1 MIKKGAGMPK
11 YLGTTLRELV
21 NQKRGLLVPGAGNAL
36 AARVIEDAGFEAVYL
51 SGAGLTNQFYG
62 MPDLGFIHLH
72 DVASHAAAIS
82 DAVQIPLIVDIDT
95 GFGNAVNVYHSVKT
109 LGRAG
114 AHAVQIEDQSM
125 PKRCGHFAGKQ
136 VISKE
141 EMCGK
146 IKAAVDA
153 RVHDDFLIIA
163 RTDART
169 VNGLSDALDRA
180 ASYAEAGADMT
191 FIEAPESIE
200 EIKTI
205 ASQSYCPQLIN
216 IVIGGKTPSLS
227 QAELS
232 EMGFG
237 IVLYANA
244 ALQGAVRG
252 MTNALNHLK
261 QFGEL
266 TEDPLLVAT
275 FAERQSSVKKEYFDS
290 LEKKFS

>member
-1 MIKKGAGMPK
+1 MPS
-11 YLGTTLRELV
+11 YLGSTLRKLV

-36 AARVIEDAGFEAVYL
+36 AARVIEDAGFEAIYL
-51 SGAGLTNQFYG
+51 SGAGLTNQLYG
-62 MPDLGFIHLH
+62 MPELGFINLN
-72 DVASHAAAIS
+72 DVAANAAAIA
-82 DAVQIPLIVDIDT
+82 DVVQIPLIVDIDT
-95 GFGNAVNVYHSVKT
+95 GFGNAVNVYHSVKV

-114 AHAVQIEDQSM
+114 AHAVQIEDQAM
-125 PKRCGHFAGKQ
+125 PKRCGHFSGKQ
-136 VISKE
+136 VITKD

-146 IKAAVDA
+146 VKAAVDA
-153 RVHDDFLIIA
+153 RVHEDFLIIA

-169 VNGLSDALDRA
+169 VNGLNDALERA

-191 FIEAPESIE
+191 FIEAPESLE
-200 EIKTI
+200 EIKII

-227 QAELS
+227 QSDLS
-232 EMGFG
+232 QMGFG

-252 MTNALNHLK
+252 MSNALHHLK
-261 QFGEL
+261 QHGEL
-266 TEDPLLVAT
+266 KEDPMLVAS
-275 FAERQSSVKKEYFDS
+275 FAERQSSVKKEFFDS

>member
-1 MIKKGAGMPK
+1 MSI
-11 YLGTTLRELV
+11 YLGTTLRQLV

-36 AARVIEDAGFEAVYL
+36 AARLIEDAGFEAVYL

-62 MPDLGFIHLH
+62 IPDLGFINLN
-72 DVASHAAAIS
+72 DVATNTAAICN
-82 DAVQIPLIVDIDT
+82 VIQIPLIVDIDT
-95 GFGNAVNVYHSVKT
+95 GFGNAVNVHHSVKV
-109 LGRAG
+109 LERAG
-114 AHAVQIEDQSM
+114 ASAIQIEDQAM

-136 VISKE
+136 IIDKE

-153 RVHDDFLIIA
+153 RRHEDFLVIA
-163 RTDART
+163 RTDARAL
-169 VNGLSDALDRA
+169 NGLSEALDRA
-180 ASYAEAGADMT
+180 ANYAESGADIT

-205 ASQSYCPQLIN
+205 ASQTFCPQLIN
-216 IVIGGKTPSLS
+216 IVIGGKTPSLPL
-227 QAELS
+227 ADLS
-232 EMGFG
+232 GMGFG

-244 ALQGAVRG
+244 TLQGAVRG

-261 QFGEL
+261 VHGEL
-266 TEDPLLVAT
+266 QEDPRFVAT
-275 FAERQSSVKKEYFDS
+275 FDERQSAVKKQYFDE

>member
-1 MIKKGAGMPK
+1 MSI
-11 YLGTTLRELV
+11 YLGTTLRQLV

-36 AARVIEDAGFEAVYL
+36 AARLIEDAGFEAVYL

-62 MPDLGFIHLH
+62 IPDLGFINLN
-72 DVASHAAAIS
+72 DVATNTAAICN
-82 DAVQIPLIVDIDT
+82 VIQIPLIVDIDT
-95 GFGNAVNVYHSVKT
+95 GFGNAVNVHHSVKV
-109 LGRAG
+109 LERAG
-114 AHAVQIEDQSM
+114 ASAIQIEDQAM

-136 VISKE
+136 IIDKE

-153 RVHDDFLIIA
+153 RRHEDFLVIA
-163 RTDART
+163 RTDARAL
-169 VNGLSDALDRA
+169 NGLSEALDRA
-180 ASYAEAGADMT
+180 ANYAESGADIT

-205 ASQSYCPQLIN
+205 ASQTFCPQLIN
-216 IVIGGKTPSLS
+216 IVIGGKTPSLP
-227 QAELS
+227 LS
-232 EMGFG
+232 DLSGMGFG

-261 QFGEL
+261 VHGEL
-266 TEDPLLVAT
+266 QEDPRFVAT
-275 FAERQSSVKKEYFDS
+275 FDERQSAVKKQYFDE

>member
-1 MIKKGAGMPK
+1 MSGH
-11 YLGTTLRELV
+11 LGTNLRKLV
-21 NQKRGLLVPGAGNAL
+21 NAKRGLLVPGAGNAL

-62 MPDLGFIHLH
+62 IPDLGFINLN
-72 DVASHAAAIS
+72 DVVANTAAIR
-82 DAVQIPLIVDIDT
+82 DVVQIPLIVDIDT
-95 GFGNAVNVYHSVKT
+95 GFGNAVNVYHSIRA
-109 LGRAG
+109 LERAG
-114 AHAVQIEDQSM
+114 ANAVQIEDQAM
-125 PKRCGHFAGKQ
+125 PKRCGHFAGKE
-136 VISKE
+136 VITKA

-153 RVHDDFLIIA
+153 RTHPDFLIIA

-169 VNGLSDALDRA
+169 VNGLDDTLERA
-180 ASYAEAGADMT
+180 AAYAQAGADMT
-191 FIEAPESIE
+191 FIEAPESIDE
-200 EIKTI
+200 MKII

-216 IVIGGKTPSLS
+216 IVIGGKTPSLPL
-227 QAELS
+227 ADLS

-252 MTNALNHLK
+252 MTNALQHLK
-261 QFGEL
+261 QYGEL
-266 TEDPLLVAT
+266 KEDPALVAS
-275 FAERQSSVKKEYFDS
+275 FAERQSSVKKGYFDL